1 MKCQKSQTCT
11 AAQNPDWNPTCCGS
25 AGTVQ
30 PSEGCSC
37 NLGQDLLERS
47 RAAALILKMLWFLS
61 CPTWAEA
68 RTPTLVT
75 LASISSSSRPLLAPD
90 GTKYQR
96 ALGTVVILDAVTT
109 KFNDCRNLPSLQK
122 MFQPSEVFLGSQ
134 LWAVFHFSRLPFRSA
149 IPVYNAEPYAVEKED
164 GLNSVAL
171 LCSYVMEFLGGFG
184 GWFFY
189 FFFFYCTSGA
199 KHFVVYPFRLCPCT
213 VAFGNSC
220 CFAHLK
226 VLKS

>member
-1 MKCQKSQTCT
+1 MSGVTDLYCSPKPRLKPNLLGQ
-11 AAQNPDWNPTCCGS
+11 

-47 RAAALILKMLWFLS
+47 RAAALGLEMVWFLF

-75 LASISSSSRPLLAPD
+75 LASIYSSSRPLLAPD

-122 MFQPSEVFLGSQ
+122 MFQPSEIFLGSQ
-134 LWAVFHFSRLPFRSA
+134 LWAVFHFSRLPFRSV

-189 FFFFYCTSGA
+189 FFLLHFWCQ
-199 KHFVVYPFRLCPCT
+199 HFVVYPFRLCPCT

-226 VLKS
+226 VLKT